1 MRIAWP
7 RLPELVCRVAI
18 VAAVVLA
25 LGRLFGATLCDAL
38 LPLLE
43 AAMHVMAPDFTLQS
57 ANVVRGAGSGLVQIA
72 AGPAHP
78 LWLDGRLLQ
87 AFGTGSMPPGGF
99 LVSETVGGVLGASEL
114 TLIAALA
121 WPAHGLRELLLRGG
135 LALGA
140 AMALLLC
147 APLTLVAELWGG
159 VHELV
164 QSGQVPAVLVASR
177 FLMGGGDAA
186 LGLAAAV
193 LAIRLAARMQRA
205 APARTSASAA

>member
-7 RLPELVCRVAI
+7 RLPEICCRVAI
-18 VAAVVLA
+18 VATVVLV
-25 LGRLFGATLCDAL
+25 LGRLFGATLCEAL

-43 AAMHVMAPDFTLQS
+43 AAMKVMAPDFTLQS
-57 ANVVRGAGSGLVQIA
+57 AEVVRGNTGALLQVA

-78 LWLDGRLLQ
+78 LWLNGRLLQ
-87 AFGTGSMPPGGF
+87 PFGTGTMPPGGF
-99 LVSETVGGVLGASEL
+99 LVSVTVGGVLGASEL

-121 WPAHGLRELLLRGG
+121 WPAYSLQELLLRSG
-135 LALGA
+135 LALLA
-140 AMALLLC
+140 AVSLLLF

-159 VHELV
+159 VHDLV

-177 FLMGGGDAA
+177 FLMGGGAAA
-186 LGLAAAV
+186 LGLVAAV
-193 LAIRLAARMQRA
+193 AAVRLAAPAQRA